1 VLQIL
6 RRHYARYTPALVS
19 EVCGVE
25 EGLFLRVA
33 EELCRN
39 SGRER
44 TSAFCYAV
52 GWTQHSIG
60 VQYIRAAAIIQ
71 LLLGNI
77 GRPGGG
83 ILALRGHASIQGSTD
98 IPTLYNL
105 LPGYLPMPHAGHDQ
119 SLDKYLESHE
129 AATAWWSELPK
140 YVVSLLKAWFG
151 EGATRDNQ
159 FGFEH
164 LPKLTGDHSHLQF
177 VTRMADGHVR
187 GYFVMGE
194 NPVVGSPNGALQRAG
209 LRRLDWLVVRD
220 LVLTE
225 TAEFWRTA
233 PEIERGDVRP
243 EEIDTE
249 VFFFPAAAHTEK
261 DGSFTN
267 TQRMLQW
274 HHKAVDPPGDARSEL
289 SFVVDL
295 GRRLKDL
302 YRASDDPKDWP
313 IRHLAWD
320 YRVHGRLAEPSAED
334 VLMEIHGTTIA
345 DGAPVAGF
353 AELRD
358 DGTTACGCW
367 LYSGCFAGGVNQA
380 ARRVPHDRQTW
391 VAPEWG
397 WAWPMNRRI
406 LYNRASADP
415 DGKPWS
421 ERKRYVFW
429 DEAEGRWTGL
439 DVPDFIEDRPPN
451 YRPPKGARG
460 IDAIA
465 VSSFLVPRR
474 EALRGGASWR
484 PPPATW

>member
-1 VLQIL
+1 
-6 RRHYARYTPALVS
+6 
-19 EVCGVE
+19 
-25 EGLFLRVA
+25 
-33 EELCRN
+33 
-39 SGRER
+39 
-44 TSAFCYAV
+44 
-52 GWTQHSIG
+52 
-60 VQYIRAAAIIQ
+60 
-71 LLLGNI
+71 
-77 GRPGGG
+77 
-83 ILALRGHASIQGSTD
+83 
-98 IPTLYNL
+98 
-105 LPGYLPMPHAGHDQ
+105 
-119 SLDKYLESHE
+119 
-129 AATAWWSELPK
+129 
-140 YVVSLLKAWFG
+140 VVSLLKAWFG

-439 DVPDFIEDRPPN
+439 DVPDFIEDRPPS